1 MPKSGAK
8 GVNELFSQFRACSAG
23 LAGILV
29 PGAARS
35 ALTRAEQERWRATM
49 AAAMRETGLL
59 ALATVPFFPPRLEA
73 AIRPGYLALTSPEN
87 LAGFRRWRCRCRPGS
102 SCPPV
107 CSSSADRTQ
116 KRCCLPPGSD
126 LSGGLPGRL
135 TCRASEPGARG
146 YELHPGPHGCTGR
159 RRSRQAPS
167 TSSRSR

>member
-1 MPKSGAK
+1 LPKSGAK

-49 AAAMRETGLL
+49 AAAMHETGLL
-59 ALATVPFFPPRLEA
+59 ALATVPFFRPRLDT

-87 LAGFRRWRCRCRPGS
+87 LAGFPAFAL
-102 SCPPV
+102 PV
-107 CSSSADRTQ
+107 PTGQ
-116 KRCCLPPGSD
+116 QLPASLQLIGGPNAEALLLATGIG

-135 TCRASEPGARG
+135 TCRASEPGAR
-146 YELHPGPHGCTGR
+146 
-159 RRSRQAPS
+159 
-167 TSSRSR
+167 